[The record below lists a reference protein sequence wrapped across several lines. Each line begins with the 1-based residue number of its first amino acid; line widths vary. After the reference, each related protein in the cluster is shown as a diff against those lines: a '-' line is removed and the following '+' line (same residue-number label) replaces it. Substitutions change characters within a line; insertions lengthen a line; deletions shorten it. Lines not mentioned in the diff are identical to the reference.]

1 MTKNM
6 ICTECP
12 KGCDLS
18 VDIEGKRIANVRGAK
33 CPKGILYAAAEI
45 ENPTR
50 IFTATVLTEGLSLKL
65 IPVRTVKPIPKR
77 DLSRAIEEVR
87 KVRIANPVKAG
98 DTIIDNFL
106 GLRLSLIAT
115 REAEK
120 VPLRGLLKTPF

>member
-6 ICTECP
+6 VCIECP
-12 KGCDLS
+12 KSCNLS
-18 VDIEGKRIANVRGAK
+18 VDIEGKRIANIRGAK
-33 CPKGILYAAAEI
+33 CPKGIVYAASEI

-65 IPVRTVKPIPKR
+65 IPVRTSKPIPKR

-87 KVRIANPVKAG
+87 KVRLSNPVKAG
-98 DTIIDNFL
+98 DTIVDNFL
-106 GLRLSLIAT
+106 GLRLSLMAT

-120 VPLRGLLKTPF
+120 APSRGPLKTPF